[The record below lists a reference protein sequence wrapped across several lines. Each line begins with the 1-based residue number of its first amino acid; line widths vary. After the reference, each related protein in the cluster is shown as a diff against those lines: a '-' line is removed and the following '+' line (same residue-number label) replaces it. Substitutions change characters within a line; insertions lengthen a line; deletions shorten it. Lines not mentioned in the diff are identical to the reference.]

1 MAAAM
6 AAAMAV
12 AMAAAMAAANTLVAM
27 MAARA
32 AATVMEEVVA
42 AAPEQPIE
50 LPMPHMP
57 QTTWHLAKG
66 AQPAT
71 GTARTSRCRVRDDCH
86 PYSAQ
91 KDAFGLPND
100 ENNNEMVV

>member
-12 AMAAAMAAANTLVAM
+12 AMAAAMAAANTVVAM

-32 AATVMEEVVA
+32 AAAVMEEVVA

-57 QTTWHLAKG
+57 HLIQSQG
-66 AQPAT
+66 RPA
-71 GTARTSRCRVRDDCH
+71 GDGHSKDIEVPCSRC
-86 PYSAQ
+86 
-91 KDAFGLPND
+91 LPSIHSF
-100 ENNNEMVV
+100 

>member
-12 AMAAAMAAANTLVAM
+12 AMAAAMAAANTVVAM

-32 AATVMEEVVA
+32 AAAVMEEVVA

-57 QTTWHLAKG
+57 QTTWHLIQSQG
-66 AQPAT
+66 RPA
-71 GTARTSRCRVRDDCH
+71 GDGHSKDIEVQCSRCLSSIH
-86 PYSAQ
+86 SA
-91 KDAFGLPND
+91 KVLRTTVDRS
-100 ENNNEMVV
+100 